1 MTSNKR
7 KRCWLYARVANEM
20 LLPSG
25 EGGET
30 DAQLNRLKQYAS
42 DRGWE
47 IAGETREQGVSGN
60 ARGRLGLASLMKIVR
75 LRPKPFDILLIESR
89 SRLSR
94 DQVALAGI
102 IRNLEQAGI
111 EVRTT
116 DASFPDTRVPLLD
129 RSFLIFEDYR
139 RMREAESLRNRR
151 LTAARNGLWQTRAPF
166 GYIRVPKSSGGY
178 TLAVYESEAK
188 VVRHAFCL
196 AFDHEK
202 GLSGISRALN
212 KGGHCTRD
220 GKAWRVSAVKK
231 ILENPI
237 YMGLARIWTPL
248 DTKNIAESITGIR
261 IPVPRIVSR
270 QLFFSVQRILRDR
283 SPSRGRA
290 EDVKRRISKRRNH

>member
-1 MTSNKR
+1 
-7 KRCWLYARVANEM
+7 
-20 LLPSG
+20 
-25 EGGET
+25 
-30 DAQLNRLKQYAS
+30 
-42 DRGWE
+42 
-47 IAGETREQGVSGN
+47 
-60 ARGRLGLASLMKIVR
+60 
-75 LRPKPFDILLIESR
+75 
-89 SRLSR
+89 
-94 DQVALAGI
+94 
-102 IRNLEQAGI
+102 
-111 EVRTT
+111 
-116 DASFPDTRVPLLD
+116 
-129 RSFLIFEDYR
+129 
-139 RMREAESLRNRR
+139 

-166 GYIRVPKSSGGY
+166 GYIRVPKSSGGH

-196 AFDHEK
+196 AFDHKK

-212 KGGHCTRD
+212 KGGHCTRN

-248 DTKNIAESITGIR
+248 DTQNIAESITGIR

-290 EDVKRRISKRRNH
+290 EDVKRRTSKRRNH